1 MKRVIAFLMLL
12 FLAVVIA
19 GCGGASSESD
29 ETIALVTYID
39 RDSGETVEAPAQP
52 TPAVNPKTGAAS
64 LLRAGW
70 CAKCRKWY
78 PLPPDRNPGQVTCR
92 KHKTPL
98 SLTGP
103 ASDDTPREQDQ

>member
-1 MKRVIAFLMLL
+1 MMRVIAMLTL
-12 FLAVVIA
+12 LLLPIVIV
-19 GCGGASSESD
+19 GCGGASGEPD
-29 ETIALVTYID
+29 EAVALVTYID

-70 CAKCRKWY
+70 CAECQKWY
-78 PLPPDRNPGQVTCR
+78 PLPPDRNPGQVVCR
-92 KHKTPL
+92 KHQTPL

-103 ASDDTPREQDQ
+103 VHDTPKELSE